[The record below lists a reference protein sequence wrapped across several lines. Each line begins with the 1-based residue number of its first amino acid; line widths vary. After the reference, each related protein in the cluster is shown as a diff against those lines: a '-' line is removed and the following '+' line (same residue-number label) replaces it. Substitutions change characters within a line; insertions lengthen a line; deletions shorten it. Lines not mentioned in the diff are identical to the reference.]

1 MSDPEFETSDGL
13 ASIVLIGELMDQ
25 LMEAEV
31 LRPADKR
38 RIVNESLLQLGLMGT
53 PQSAVAHNLIIDAIG
68 APGRKRR

>member
-13 ASIVLIGELMDQ
+13 AAVVLIGELIDQ

-38 RIVNESLLQLGLMGT
+38 RIVNESLLQLDLMGT
-53 PQSAVAHNLIIDAIG
+53 EQAAGAHNLILDAIG